1 MVRILC
7 SCKVSV
13 IDGRRLERGRWM
25 GAVVLGLGPSCAV
38 MISNLMFGLML
49 GVVHWGS
56 GEGDERTHLPNEVE
70 VN

>member
-25 GAVVLGLGPSCAV
+25 GAV
-38 MISNLMFGLML
+38 MISNLTFGLML